1 MIYVFFHNLKRA
13 QRHFLA
19 LGVLLCLFC
28 GTACHQSTGDQSP
41 SKEDSL
47 RSEYAPLADS
57 VRQEFQ
63 FAWNN
68 YVRYAWGHDAL
79 RPLSHTSYDWYPHS
93 LLMTPVDAFDTMW
106 LMGLTAEADSAKQ
119 LVLDSLRFDYD
130 MSVSQFE
137 VTIRLLGGL
146 LSAYE
151 LDGDKR
157 FLALASDL
165 GSRLVKAFH
174 SPTGMPYRFVNLATG
189 AVSGKSSNPAEIGT
203 MLLEYGTLS
212 RLTGD
217 SSYYQIA
224 KKAVVT
230 LFNHRARRTGL
241 VGSTINVETGQWEQ
255 TESSISGGIDSYYE
269 YLLKAWKLFGDE
281 DCKRMWDSSLVAV
294 NRYLA
299 DTAGG
304 TLWYGHRDMDTGTV
318 IRPFYGALDAFFAGA
333 LAMSGDTIRAR
344 SLQASNEKMWRL
356 AGLEPEMINYRTMQ
370 VENGY
375 YALRPENLESCY
387 YLYHYTKDPVYL
399 EMGRYFFESLV
410 HYCRTAHGYAAIKDV
425 RNMLPDDLMES
436 FFLAETLKYA
446 YLLFAPEN
454 TLDFDQVIFN
464 TEAHP
469 LQVKPPSGNRRD

>member
-1 MIYVFFHNLKRA
+1 MRK
-13 QRHFLA
+13 HFLA
-19 LGVLLCLFC
+19 LGLLLCGFW
-28 GTACHQSTGDQSP
+28 GAGCHHRGGDQSADQ
-41 SKEDSL
+41 KDSL
-47 RSEYAPLADS
+47 RAEYAPLADS
-57 VRQEFQ
+57 VKEELR

-79 RPLSHTSYDWYPHS
+79 RPLSRTPYDWYAHS

-119 LVLDSLRFDYD
+119 LVLDSLRVDYH

-151 LDGDKR
+151 LDGDKG
-157 FLALASDL
+157 FLRLATDL
-165 GSRLVKAFH
+165 GNRLIKAFR

-189 AVSGKSSNPAEIGT
+189 AVSGKRSNPAEIGT
-203 MLLEYGTLS
+203 MLLEYGTLTQ
-212 RLTGD
+212 LTGD
-217 SSYYQIA
+217 SSYYKTA

-230 LFNHRARRTGL
+230 LFKHRSPRTGL
-241 VGSTINVETGQWEQ
+241 VGSGINVETGQWEQ

-294 NRYLA
+294 NRYLS
-299 DTAGG
+299 DTVGG
-304 TLWYGHRDMDTGTV
+304 TLWYGHRQMDTGTV
-318 IRPFYGALDAFFAGA
+318 LQPLYGALDAFFAGA

-344 SLQASNEKMWRL
+344 SLQASNDKMWRL
-356 AGLEPEMINYRTMQ
+356 AGLEPELLNYRTMHI
-370 VENGY
+370 ENGY

-387 YLYHYTKDPVYL
+387 YLYHYTKDTLYL
-399 EMGRYFFESLV
+399 NMGRNFFESLV
-410 HYCRTAHGYAAIKDV
+410 RYCRTAHGYAAIKDV

-446 YLLFAPEN
+446 YLLFASEK
-454 TLDFDQVIFN
+454 TLDFNQVIFN

-469 LQVKPPSGNRRD
+469 LRIR